1 VLFAISQ
8 TSEKNFKQA
17 NEEEYQRR
25 RKTRAD
31 QDSRSS
37 TRLPSKCEIQQ
48 KKFSHTGFNA
58 IGSNRK
64 PTMNLGRL
72 ISSSRTCTT
81 LEFSLAQNHLFSSGQ
96 QGEEELGQEFG
107 QSFFVI
113 AFGSGDKMLHFFMVD

>member
-1 VLFAISQ
+1 MKKK
-8 TSEKNFKQA
+8 TK
-17 NEEEYQRR
+17 EEQEQE
-25 RKTRAD
+25 
-31 QDSRSS
+31 QIWIQRSS
-37 TRLPSKCEIQQ
+37 IRLSSKCEIQQ

-58 IGSNRK
+58 IGSNGK
-64 PTMNLGRL
+64 PMMNLDRL

-81 LEFSLAQNHLFSSGQ
+81 LEFSLAQNHMFSSGQ